1 MKKTIIAVCVLILL
15 LILFFLFKGG
25 IVPSP
30 HGGENEDG
38 KKNSIQD
45 LIDGHQEEISEDVRN
60 YTFGEGEFVLT
71 GEQQIVLE
79 DSQKLLE
86 NVIVENTTLDEI
98 TKKFGTEYRATTEAP
113 YSNSVEYPLFDD
125 ESYIKFV
132 IRNSDNK
139 VVEKWL
145 FIYSSEESNVQL
157 SKEINSNTEDLPTKM
172 EQISDGMTFDKVVD
186 ILGDGYFIIGETLYG
201 KMYKWKDTWENGAQL
216 FFNNDGILQDHTSA
230 SKFF

>member
-1 MKKTIIAVCVLILL
+1 MKKSIIVVCILAL
-15 LILFFLFKGG
+15 LVILFFLFKGG
-25 IVPSP
+25 IIPSP
-30 HGGENEDG
+30 FGGGTEDSER
-38 KKNSIQD
+38 NPIQD
-45 LIDGHQEEISEDVRN
+45 LIDGHKEAPEEPRD
-60 YTFGEGEFVLT
+60 YTFGEGEFELK
-71 GEQQIVLE
+71 GEQKNVLE

-86 NVIVENTTLDEI
+86 KVNIENTTLDEI
-98 TKKFGTEYRATTEAP
+98 TKKFGTDYRATTEGLYA
-113 YSNSVEYPLFDD
+113 NSVEYPLFDD

-172 EQISDGMTFDKVVD
+172 EQISDGMTFDEVVN
-186 ILGDGYFIIGETLYG
+186 ILGDGYFIMGETLYG

-216 FFNNDGILQDHTSA
+216 FFSNDGILQDHTSA
-230 SKFF
+230 SMFF

>member
-1 MKKTIIAVCVLILL
+1 MKKTVIVVCILVLLV
-15 LILFFLFKGG
+15 ILFFLFKGG
-25 IVPSP
+25 IIPLPIGSNI
-30 HGGENEDG
+30 GDD

-45 LIDGHQEEISEDVRN
+45 LIDGHQEVSEDARD
-60 YTFGEGEFVLT
+60 YTYGEGDFKLT
-71 GEQQIVLE
+71 GEQKIVLK

-86 NVIVENTTLDEI
+86 NVVVENTSLDEI
-98 TKKFGTEYRATTEAP
+98 TKKFGTEYRATTKAQ
-113 YSNSVEYPLFDD
+113 YSNSIEYPLFND

-139 VVEKWL
+139 VVEKWM

-172 EQISDGMTFDKVVD
+172 EQISDGMTFDEVVD
-186 ILGDGYFIIGETLYG
+186 ILGDGYFVMGETLYG

-216 FFNNDGILQDHTSA
+216 FFSNDGILQDHTSA